1 MTRLVGGY
9 FDSFQASGVRES
21 LADFISNISPEETP
35 FYSSLGAAP
44 NPQNRVHTWQTD
56 TLAAASANSATEAE
70 AWAPTAITPTDI
82 MTNRVQHFL
91 KEFAITDTQDV
102 VNTAGRAKESAY
114 QLVKAGKELK
124 RDFEWS
130 QFDYRSAASGYVGT
144 TSAATLM
151 TNMHYFVGNVNGH
164 SGYSGKFHQNV
175 TLCATADTTITE
187 NCFNLILQDIWD
199 DGGRPNAVYVNGAL
213 KRLLS
218 GWGTSTSRVWDGS
231 KKITNA
237 VDVYE
242 SDFGVLQLKLDRY
255 AFSSMGYI
263 LDESLWKKA
272 ELHPVRR
279 VDIGRTGLA
288 QPFMLHA
295 AWTLEARNPT
305 GNGMFL
311 SNP

>member
-1 MTRLVGGY
+1 MSGIREDL
-9 FDSFQASGVRES
+9 AS
-21 LADFISNISPEETP
+21 FISNISPEETP
-35 FYSSLGAAP
+35 FISSIGAAKAT
-44 NPQNRVHTWQTD
+44 QRLHTWQTD
-56 TLAAASANSATEAE
+56 SLAAATGNAVTEAE
-70 AWAPTAITPTDI
+70 AWTAVRINPTDT
-82 MTNRVQHFL
+82 MTNRVQNFA
-91 KEFAITDTQDV
+91 KQFAISDISDI
-102 VNTAGRAKESAY
+102 VNAAGRAKESSY

-151 TNMHYFVGNVNGH
+151 TNMHWYVGRIAALGQT
-164 SGYSGKFHQNV
+164 GYSGLFHQNPA
-175 TLCATADTTITE
+175 LCATADATIAEST
-187 NCFNLILQDIWD
+187 FNAVLQAIWD
-199 DGGRPNAVYVNGAL
+199 AGGKPNAVYVNGAV

-255 AFSSMGYI
+255 CFSSMGYI

-272 ELHPVRR
+272 DLVPVRQ

-288 QPFMLHA
+288 KPFMLHA
-295 AWTLEARNPT
+295 AWTLEARNPS

-311 SNP
+311 TA